1 MTGHLPAFVA
11 EQIAALS
18 IDRERPLVLSDADE
32 VLLQFAI
39 PLERFLDEE
48 GLYLELTSFRL
59 AGNIKLKST
68 GEAVSQQAVAALI
81 GEFFASKVCDCP
93 AVPGASDA
101 LAKLSRWAEI
111 IIVSNIPFDA
121 RQARADS
128 LHALG
133 MPYPLIANSGEKG
146 PAIKAITASHA
157 APVVFL
163 DDLPQNIASVA
174 THAAQVHRIHF
185 VADPRLRGLLDKAE
199 GAHARIDE
207 WPEALAHIEAHFLAH
222 GFDKSG
228 FTRDGEE

>member
-48 GLYLELTSFRL
+48 DLYLELTSFRL

-93 AVPGASDA
+93 AVPGASEA
-101 LAKLSRWAEI
+101 LEKLSRWAEI
-111 IIVSNIPFDA
+111 IIVSNIPLDA

-146 PAIKAITASHA
+146 PAIKAIAASHA